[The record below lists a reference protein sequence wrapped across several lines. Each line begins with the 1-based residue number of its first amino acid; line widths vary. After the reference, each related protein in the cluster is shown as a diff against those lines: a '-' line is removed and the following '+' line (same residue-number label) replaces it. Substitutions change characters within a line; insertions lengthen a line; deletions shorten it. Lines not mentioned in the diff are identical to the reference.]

1 MNGLLLDDEPDI
13 GPEHYIL
20 VVGFTY
26 PHLFSHL
33 VDIGVNV
40 DCILKVESED
50 YPASESTMPADDD
63 NVEKDEKQLGV
74 WKYGVIDHSVNCVDN
89 NYCFGIFLWEG

>member
-1 MNGLLLDDEPDI
+1 MSDDEPDN

-20 VVGFTY
+20 VVGF
-26 PHLFSHL
+26 PHPNLFSSL
-33 VDIGVNV
+33 TNIGIDV

-63 NVEKDEKQLGV
+63 NVEKDEKQLGTC
-74 WKYGVIDHSVNCVDN
+74 KDLALSSNIMLTIPKLH
-89 NYCFGIFLWEG
+89 